1 MILELMDNCLSIGI
15 STAEDPGMVEF
26 GRLPGIDPG
35 MGCLCLF
42 CRWSREDRDPGTGPI
57 CLLVEGAWVIT
68 ELEVGEGMAC

>member
-15 STAEDPGMVEF
+15 STADDPGMVEF

-42 CRWSREDRDPGTGPI
+42 CRWSREDRDPGTG
-57 CLLVEGAWVIT
+57 LMDIT
-68 ELEVGEGMAC
+68 ELEFPADVQNMRAVCT